1 MEPDM
6 TDNRIVRFTVGMSVW
21 LLAHL
26 FCTKAFGWSLRD
38 TAIVEAM
45 VWGLTCVV
53 LARKG
58 GDQ

>member
-1 MEPDM
+1 VND
-6 TDNRIVRFTVGMSVW
+6 IVRFTVGMIVW
-21 LLAHL
+21 LLVYL
-26 FCTKAFGWSLRD
+26 FCIRAFGLSPRD